1 MAIETKRLYFED
13 PYRTDFEARVL
24 SRRDLLEGQA
34 LILDQTC
41 FYPEGG
47 GQPADRGVL
56 CGVEV
61 KHVFEQ
67 GEEILHLVA
76 SPVSDDGVRGR
87 IDWETRFD
95 HMQQHSGQHVL
106 SQCFHRL
113 LNGKTVSF
121 HLGEKISTLEIALP
135 SITDADV
142 ARVEDCANR
151 AVFENREIQT
161 YFVDEDEIARVPL
174 RKPPQKAGRI
184 RVVEVAGFDFT
195 ACGGTHPRRT
205 GEIGC
210 IKLLKQVKIR
220 NNVRFEFVSGGRAL
234 QDYSRKQRILADL
247 ALKFS
252 SGEADLPLAV
262 DKMMTEQ
269 KGLKRELRKVGE
281 RVLQHEAREM
291 VREVDEPVI
300 VKLFEE
306 GSAQEVRQL
315 ALAVIRNSGFVTLFG
330 LRSGDKA
337 HLIMA
342 RSEDLALD
350 LRDLIPVVSPLLD
363 AKGGGRPS
371 LVELV
376 GKNPAALA
384 AALDRARGAIKL

>member
-47 GQPADRGVL
+47 GQPADRGIL

-67 GEEILHLVA
+67 GGEILHLVA

-87 IDWETRFD
+87 IDWEARFD

-135 SITDADV
+135 SITDEDV

-161 YFVDEDEIARVPL
+161 YFVDEDEIVRVPL

-281 RVLQHEAREM
+281 RVLQHEALEM

-300 VKLFEE
+300 AKLFEE